1 MSEENS
7 VSICHLQE
15 LGCRLWVRW
24 ASGTTGFGHFAERDV
39 TLAEQVFPLGEA
51 FIERKLSAT
60 VSRRRS
66 TGEELSTESMRGP
79 SRRTCAERPTWLS
92 VKVFSENKKKPSP
105 AGRPHRRPGPTTHR
119 PPLPPPPA
127 PPPPPPHHHHH
138 HQHSAVYHHH
148 AAPPPPP
155 RRAGPRSRRRIRR
168 GRAAGVVEA
177 RRGIVEA
184 RGDPPPPCLAPPLFL
199 ATR

>member
-138 HQHSAVYHHH
+138 QHSAVYHHH

>member
-138 HQHSAVYHHH
+138 QHSAVYHHH

-184 RGDPPPPCLAPPLFL
+184 RGDPPPPCLALPLFL